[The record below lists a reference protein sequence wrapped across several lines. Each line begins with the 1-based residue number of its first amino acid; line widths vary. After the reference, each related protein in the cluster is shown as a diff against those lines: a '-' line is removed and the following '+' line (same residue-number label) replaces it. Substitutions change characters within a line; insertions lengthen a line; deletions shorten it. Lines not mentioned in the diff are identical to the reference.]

1 MRNWIVT
8 GLLATLIA
16 GPVLAGERFTIDP
29 NHTLP
34 MFEVSHLGF
43 STQIGRFDR
52 TSGTIEL
59 DREKKTGTVRFSIA
73 ADSIN
78 MGQAKWDD
86 HMKSADFFNAAK
98 FPTITF
104 NSDAIRYEGDKP
116 VAAEGQLTL
125 LGVTRPVSLKIE
137 RFTCGV
143 NPIVKKDLC
152 AADIV
157 TTLKRSEFGMTK
169 YVPGISDDVRVRVPV
184 EAYPVE
190 AYKD

>member
-1 MRNWIVT
+1 MRNWMLT

-16 GPVLAGERFTIDP
+16 VPALAGERFAIDP

-34 MFEVSHLGF
+34 MFEVGHLGF

-52 TSGTIEL
+52 TSGAIEL
-59 DREKKTGTVRFSIA
+59 DREKKTGSVRFSIA

-86 HMKSADFFNAAK
+86 HMKSEDFFNAAK
-98 FPTITF
+98 FPTITYS
-104 NSDAIRYEGDKP
+104 SDAIRFEGDKP

-157 TTLKRSEFGMTK
+157 TTLKRSEFGMSK
-169 YVPGISDDVRVRVPV
+169 YLPGISDEVRVRVPV
-184 EAYPVE
+184 EAYKE
-190 AYKD
+190 

>member
-169 YVPGISDDVRVRVPV
+169 YVPGISDEVRVRVPV
-184 EAYPVE
+184 EAY
-190 AYKD
+190 KD

>member
-1 MRNWIVT
+1 MRNWMLT
-8 GLLATLIA
+8 GLLAALSA
-16 GPVLAGERFTIDP
+16 GPALAGERFAIDP

-52 TSGTIEL
+52 TSGEIEL
-59 DREKKTGTVRFSIA
+59 DREKKTGTVRVSIA

-86 HMKSADFFNAAK
+86 HMKSEDFFNVAK
-98 FPTITF
+98 FPTITYS
-104 NSDAIRYEGDKP
+104 SDAIHFEGDKP

-125 LGVTRPVSLKIE
+125 LGVTRPVNLKIE

-157 TTLKRSEFGMTK
+157 TTLKRSEFGMSK
-169 YVPGISDDVRVRVPV
+169 YLPGISDEVRVRVPV
-184 EAYPVE
+184 EAYRE
-190 AYKD
+190 